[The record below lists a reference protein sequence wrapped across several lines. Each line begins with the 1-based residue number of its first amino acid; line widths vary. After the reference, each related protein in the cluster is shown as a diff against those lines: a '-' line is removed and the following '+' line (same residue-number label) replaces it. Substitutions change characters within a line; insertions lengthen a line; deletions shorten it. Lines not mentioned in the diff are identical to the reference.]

1 MAGLFKCSSGISF
14 LGHMFDVLHITK
26 LNSFLSVS
34 KLVLDFTVLQ
44 IISSKSYLSR
54 KVYSNVNL

>member
-1 MAGLFKCSSGISF
+1 MAGIFKCSSRISF
-14 LGHMFDVLHITK
+14 LGHMFDVLHTTK

-34 KLVLDFTVLQ
+34 QLVPDFTILQ

-54 KVYSNVNL
+54 KVYSNINL